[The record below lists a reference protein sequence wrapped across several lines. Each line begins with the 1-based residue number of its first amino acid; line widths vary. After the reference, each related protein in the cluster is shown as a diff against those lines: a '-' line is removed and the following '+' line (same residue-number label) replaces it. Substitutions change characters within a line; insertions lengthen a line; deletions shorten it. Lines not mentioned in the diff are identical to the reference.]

1 MQRKTLYATDGETI
15 AVSNQWAAEAE
26 KRGTTVSSSSWEYSG
41 SGSLAGAALSGTNA
55 TVKLSPTS
63 CGTLTNTVALADG
76 EVLVA
81 SRSVVVERLPAS
93 PNSV

>member
-15 AVSNQWAAEAE
+15 AVNNQWAAEAE